1 MDRVD
6 RIVQFILRKKT
17 AQLSEEEQRELDAWL
32 SEDPLNEDLMEQ
44 WEKGEFLQK
53 NFSGYNQLDVEA
65 AIGNMKVRISGQS
78 SRRSYRK
85 IGIRL
90 SAVAAVVICII
101 TTALFIRYQLQNS
114 PETISDFPGNRVVLS
129 IADRQPVPL
138 SSQDDETAWKHHLGK
153 TESADIPGNSAA
165 PLKISVMRG
174 GEYKLRLD
182 DGTVVWL
189 NSESEFEYP
198 ETFSGKERRV
208 RLSGEAYF
216 EVQKDPERAF
226 IVESGHTSVK
236 VLGTT
241 FNLSAYTNDPAVV
254 TTLVSGKVEIQTGK
268 ENRILTPGRQ
278 AIVDK
283 ESNTVSVQEVDTRFY
298 TAWIQ
303 GVFEFDDMTLQD
315 ITTRLS
321 RWYDVQFEFR
331 DNCGEEHFTGAF
343 WKYQP
348 LESFL
353 KDIEAVT
360 DVVFTPVDKRIIVTR
375 K

>member
-6 RIVQFILRKKT
+6 RIVQLILRKKT
-17 AQLSEEEQRELDAWL
+17 ALLSEKEQQELEAWL
-32 SEDPLNEDLMEQ
+32 SENPLNEDLMEQ

-53 NFSGYNQLDVEA
+53 NFSRYNRLDVGT
-65 AIGNMKVRISGQS
+65 AIGNMKVRISAQS
-78 SRRSYRK
+78 SRRPSRK

-90 SAVAAVVICII
+90 PAVAAVVICII
-101 TTALFIRYQLQNS
+101 TTALFIRYQLQDS
-114 PETISDFPGNRVVLS
+114 PETVSDFPANRVVLS
-129 IADRQPVPL
+129 IADRQPIPL
-138 SSQDDETAWKHHLGK
+138 GNQDDETAWRHHLEK
-153 TESADIPGNSAA
+153 TKSADISADSA
-165 PLKISVMRG
+165 VPLKISVMRG
-174 GEYKLRLD
+174 GEYKLCLD

-198 ETFSGKERRV
+198 ETFSEKERRV
-208 RLSGEAYF
+208 KLSGEAYF

-226 IVESGHTSVK
+226 IVESGGTSVK

-241 FNLSAYTNDPAVV
+241 FNLSAYANDPAVV
-254 TTLVSGKVEIQTGK
+254 TTLVSGKVEVQTGK

-283 ESNTVSVQEVDTRFY
+283 ESNTVSVHEVDTRLY

-303 GVFEFDDMTLQD
+303 GVFEFDGMPLQD
-315 ITTRLS
+315 ITNRLS

-353 KDIEAVT
+353 KDIESVT
-360 DVVFTPVDKRIIVTR
+360 NVVFTPVDKKIIVTR